1 MLRGRRS
8 SLGIAILAAGVILSA
23 CGSNKSETQKGADGG
38 SDKTVKIGVIAPL
51 SGSLTALGLGIKNG
65 ADLAVRQAN
74 EQQKI
79 KGWKIVLAPEDDT
92 AVPDVGANAA
102 TKLSDDKS
110 VMGVVGSLNSSVAE
124 KVAPILNSQ
133 HVVMISPANTNPT
146 LSQGADP
153 NNKARPFEYYFRV
166 ATTDLI
172 QGPFAANYAYQTAGK
187 RNVVVVHDK
196 KTYGQG
202 LALQFKAQ
210 FEKLGGKVPTV
221 ETIEPE
227 DKDFS
232 AVLSKI
238 KRYNPDLI
246 YFGGEYPAASLL
258 TSQADQQGLKVPLM
272 GGDGI
277 FSGTFITVAKEAGAG
292 DLATWARPRPS
303 STPTRPPATPTPTRP
318 TAPTPTTPPTRSS
331 TGWPRCSPARTR
343 SPTSCGPSSARRSG
357 TRRSTASPA
366 RWDSTSSATPP
377 PASSPSTRSRRTRP
391 ATWPGSPRR
400 RRNSSRAGSPQVD
413 TGRCRA
419 WFSSWST
426 ERSSGPPSA

>member
-1 MLRGRRS
+1 MLRGPRS
-8 SLGIAILAAGVILSA
+8 AGRLGIALLAATVILSA
-23 CGSNKSETQKGADGG
+23 CGSDKSETQEGTDSG
-38 SDKTVKIGVIAPL
+38 DKIVKIGVIAPL

-74 EQQKI
+74 EQKKI

-110 VMGVVGSLNSSVAE
+110 VMAVIGTLNSSVAE

-133 HVVMISPANTNPT
+133 KVVMISPANTNPSLT
-146 LSQGADP
+146 QGADP
-153 NNKARPFEYYFRV
+153 AKKARPFEYYFRV

-172 QGPFAANYAYQTAGK
+172 QGPFAANFAYQTAGK
-187 RNVVVVHDK
+187 RNVVVIHDK

-221 ETIEPE
+221 ETVEPE

-238 KRYNPDLI
+238 KRFNPDMI
-246 YFGGEYPAASLL
+246 YMGGEYPAASLL
-258 TSQADQQGLKVPLM
+258 TAQADQQGLKVPLM

-277 FSGTFITVAKEAGAG
+277 FSGTYITVAKQAGEG
-292 DLATWARPRPS
+292 DFATSVGA
-303 STPTRPPATPTPTRP
+303 PTDKLP
-318 TAPTPTTPPTRSS
+318 TAKAFVDAYTAAGYADPYEAYGAYSYDAANVIISALAKVLDGEDKITDELRTKLRQAIQDGNVDGVTGKVAFDQYGDTTTRVLTVYKVESQA
-331 TGWPRCSPARTR
+331 WK
-343 SPTSCGPSSARRSG
+343 
-357 TRRSTASPA
+357 
-366 RWDSTSSATPP
+366 
-377 PASSPSTRSRRTRP
+377 
-391 ATWPGSPRR
+391 
-400 RRNSSRAGSPQVD
+400 PQD
-413 TGRCRA
+413 TKE
-419 WFSSWST
+419 FQ
-426 ERSSGPPSA
+426 

>member
-8 SLGIAILAAGVILSA
+8 LSITILAATVILSG

-133 HVVMISPANTNPT
+133 HVVMVSPANTNPSLT
-146 LSQGADP
+146 QGTDP
-153 NNKARPFEYYFRV
+153 NNKQRPFEYYFRV

-221 ETIEPE
+221 ETVEPE

-238 KRYNPDLI
+238 KRFNPDMI

-277 FSGTFITVAKEAGAG
+277 FSGTYITVAKDAGAG
-292 DLATWARPRPS
+292 DLATS
-303 STPTRPPATPTPTRP
+303 VG
-318 TAPTPTTPPTRSS
+318 APTEKLATAQSFVDAYKAAGYADPYEAYGAYSYDAANVIINGLAKVLAGQDKITDELRPKLRQAIQDGSIDGVTGKVAFDQFGDTTTRIL
-331 TGWPRCSPARTR
+331 TVYRVEKDA
-343 SPTSCGPSSARRSG
+343 SG
-357 TRRSTASPA
+357 ALA
-366 RWDSTSSATPP
+366 WK
-377 PASSPSTRSRRTRP
+377 
-391 ATWPGSPRR
+391 
-400 RRNSSRAGSPQVD
+400 PQE
-413 TGRCRA
+413 TKE
-419 WFSSWST
+419 FQ
-426 ERSSGPPSA
+426 

>member
-1 MLRGRRS
+1 MLRGRR
-8 SLGIAILAAGVILSA
+8 SLGIAILAATVILSA
-23 CGSNKSETQKGADGG
+23 CGSNKSETQKGADGS

-51 SGSLTALGLGIKNG
+51 SGALTALGLGIKNG

-79 KGWKIVLAPEDDT
+79 KGWKIVLAAEDDT

-110 VMGVVGSLNSSVAE
+110 VAGVVGSLNSSVAE

-146 LSQGADP
+146 LTQGNDP
-153 NNKARPFEYYFRV
+153 AKKARPFEYYFRV

-221 ETIEPE
+221 ETVEPE

-238 KRYNPDLI
+238 KRYNPDMI

-277 FSGTFITVAKEAGAG
+277 FSGTYITVAKDAGLN
-292 DLATWARPRPS
+292 DLATSVGA
-303 STPTRPPATPTPTRP
+303 PTDKLP
-318 TAPTPTTPPTRSS
+318 TAKAFVDAYKAAGYADPYEAYGAYAYDAATAIINGLAKVLPGEDKITDELRPKLRQAIQDASFDGVTGKVGFDEFGDTTTRIL
-331 TGWPRCSPARTR
+331 TVYKVEKG
-343 SPTSCGPSSARRSG
+343 
-357 TRRSTASPA
+357 
-366 RWDSTSSATPP
+366 
-377 PASSPSTRSRRTRP
+377 
-391 ATWPGSPRR
+391 
-400 RRNSSRAGSPQVD
+400 D
-413 TGRCRA
+413 TGTLV
-419 WFSSWST
+419 WKPQETKEFQ
-426 ERSSGPPSA
+426 

>member
-1 MLRGRRS
+1 MLRGRR
-8 SLGIAILAAGVILSA
+8 SLGIAILAATVILSA
-23 CGSNKSETQKGADGG
+23 CGSNKSETQKGADGN

-51 SGSLTALGLGIKNG
+51 SGALTALGLGIKNG

-79 KGWKIVLAPEDDT
+79 KGWKIVLAAEDDT

-124 KVAPILNSQ
+124 KVAPILNGQ

-146 LSQGADP
+146 LTQGNDP
-153 NNKARPFEYYFRV
+153 AKKARPFEYYFRV

-221 ETIEPE
+221 ETVEPE

-258 TSQADQQGLKVPLM
+258 TSQADQQGLKAPLM

-277 FSGTFITVAKEAGAG
+277 FSGTYITVAKDAGLG
-292 DLATWARPRPS
+292 DLATSVGA
-303 STPTRPPATPTPTRP
+303 PTDQLP
-318 TAPTPTTPPTRSS
+318 TAKAFVDAYKAAGYADPYEAYGAYAYDAANAIINGLAKVLAGQDKITDELRPKLRQAIQDASFDGVTGKVGFDEFGDTTTRIL
-331 TGWPRCSPARTR
+331 TVYKVEKDA
-343 SPTSCGPSSARRSG
+343 SG
-357 TRRSTASPA
+357 ALA
-366 RWDSTSSATPP
+366 WK
-377 PASSPSTRSRRTRP
+377 
-391 ATWPGSPRR
+391 
-400 RRNSSRAGSPQVD
+400 PQE
-413 TGRCRA
+413 TKE
-419 WFSSWST
+419 FQ
-426 ERSSGPPSA
+426 

>member
-1 MLRGRRS
+1 MLRGPRS
-8 SLGIAILAAGVILSA
+8 AGRLGIALLAATVILSA
-23 CGSNKSETQKGADGG
+23 CGSDKSETQEGTDSG
-38 SDKTVKIGVIAPL
+38 DKIVKIGVIAPL

-74 EQQKI
+74 EQKKI

-110 VMGVVGSLNSSVAE
+110 VMAVIGTLNSSVAE

-133 HVVMISPANTNPT
+133 KVVMISPANTNPSLT
-146 LSQGADP
+146 QGADP
-153 NNKARPFEYYFRV
+153 AKKARPFEYYFRV

-172 QGPFAANYAYQTAGK
+172 QGPFAANFAYQTAGK
-187 RNVVVVHDK
+187 RNVVVIHDK

-221 ETIEPE
+221 ETVEPE

-238 KRYNPDLI
+238 KRFNPDMI
-246 YFGGEYPAASLL
+246 YMGGEYPAASLL
-258 TSQADQQGLKVPLM
+258 TAQADQQGLKVPLM

-277 FSGTFITVAKEAGAG
+277 FSGTYITVAKQAGEG
-292 DLATWARPRPS
+292 DFATSVGA
-303 STPTRPPATPTPTRP
+303 PTDKLP
-318 TAPTPTTPPTRSS
+318 TAKAFVDAYTAAGYADPYEAYGAYSYDAANVIISALAKVLDGEDKITDELRPKLRQAIQDGNVDGVTGKVAFDQYGDTTTRVLTVYKVESQA
-331 TGWPRCSPARTR
+331 WK
-343 SPTSCGPSSARRSG
+343 
-357 TRRSTASPA
+357 
-366 RWDSTSSATPP
+366 
-377 PASSPSTRSRRTRP
+377 
-391 ATWPGSPRR
+391 
-400 RRNSSRAGSPQVD
+400 PQD
-413 TGRCRA
+413 TKE
-419 WFSSWST
+419 FQ
-426 ERSSGPPSA
+426 

>member
-1 MLRGRRS
+1 MLRGRRQS
-8 SLGIAILAAGVILSA
+8 LRGTPPHPRALGIAIVAAGLILSA
-23 CGSNKSETQKGADGG
+23 CGSNKSETQQGADGG
-38 SDKTVKIGVIAPL
+38 EKTVKIGVIAPL

-74 EQQKI
+74 EAKKI

-124 KVAPILNSQ
+124 KVAPILNGQ
-133 HVVMISPANTNPT
+133 KVVMVSPANTNPT
-146 LSQGADP
+146 LTQGPDP
-153 NNKARPFEYYFRV
+153 NRSVRPFEYYFRV

-172 QGPFAANYAYQTAGK
+172 QGPFAANFAYNTAKK
-187 RNVVVVHDK
+187 RNVVVIHDK

-210 FEKLGGKVPTV
+210 FEKNGGKVPTV
-221 ETIEPE
+221 ETVEPE

-238 KRYNPDLI
+238 KRYNPDMI

-277 FSGTFITVAKEAGAG
+277 FSGTYITVAKEAGEG
-292 DLATWARPRPS
+292 DFATSVGA
-303 STPTRPPATPTPTRP
+303 PTDQLP
-318 TAPTPTTPPTRSS
+318 TAKAFVDAYKAAGYADPYEAYGAYAYDAANVIINGLAKVLDGQDKITDALRPKLRQAIQDGSIDGVTGKVAFDEYGDTTTRIL
-331 TGWPRCSPARTR
+331 TVYKVEKDA
-343 SPTSCGPSSARRSG
+343 SG
-357 TRRSTASPA
+357 TLA
-366 RWDSTSSATPP
+366 WK
-377 PASSPSTRSRRTRP
+377 
-391 ATWPGSPRR
+391 
-400 RRNSSRAGSPQVD
+400 PQE
-413 TGRCRA
+413 TKE
-419 WFSSWST
+419 FK
-426 ERSSGPPSA
+426 